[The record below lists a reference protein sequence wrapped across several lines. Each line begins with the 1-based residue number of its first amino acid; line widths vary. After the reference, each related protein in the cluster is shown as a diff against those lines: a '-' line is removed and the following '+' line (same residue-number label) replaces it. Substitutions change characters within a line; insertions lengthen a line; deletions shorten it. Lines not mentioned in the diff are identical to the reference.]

1 MKNSPD
7 SLERALG
14 SGLSFA
20 HPELWGQVFHL
31 LIPRRSVLSFRRDA
45 RFSRFWGQVFHL
57 LIPRGLERTLGSGLS
72 FAHERSVDACGVF
85 LKRRGLSESSVA
97 TTSSAASEGIPR
109 ARPLPRRSSSA
120 GLHASQAS
128 ARLRH
133 QEGLS
138 FAHAALIDGDGLAG
152 DKWHAHNP
160 GSPFKGWASWR
171 GRCESSLRAVCI
183 T

>member
-1 MKNSPD
+1 MARPLRIELAGGVYHVTSRGD
-7 SLERALG
+7 RREMIYGDDADRRACALG

-20 HPELWGQVFHL
+20 HPCQE
-31 LIPRRSVLSFRRDA
+31 VLDKLVVKKAHWHNPGSSPAGRASWRV
-45 RFSRFWGQVFHL
+45 W
-57 LIPRGLERTLGSGLS
+57 TLGSGLS

-97 TTSSAASEGIPR
+97 TTSSAASEGTPR
-109 ARPLPRRSSSA
+109 ARPLPRRSSGA

-138 FAHAALIDGDGLAG
+138 FAHPALIDA
-152 DKWHAHNP
+152 
-160 GSPFKGWASWR
+160 
-171 GRCESSLRAVCI
+171 
-183 T
+183 